1 MRLGRVVGHVV
12 STAKQ
17 EGLNGKPL
25 LLVAPLSPKGVS
37 DDVIVAVD
45 SVGAGRGEVVLVVTG
60 GAAARTPQTQGAP
73 VDATVIAIIDRVE
86 SDTWLDYR
94 KE

>member
-1 MRLGRVVGHVV
+1 
-12 STAKQ
+12 
-17 EGLNGKPL
+17 
-25 LLVAPLSPKGVS
+25 
-37 DDVIVAVD
+37 
-45 SVGAGRGEVVLVVTG
+45 VLVVTG

>member
-12 STAKQ
+12 STIKQ
-17 EGLNGKPL
+17 DGLTGKTL
-25 LLVAPLSPKGVS
+25 LLVAPLSPDGESKE
-37 DDVIVAVD
+37 IIAAVD
-45 SVGAGRGEVVLVVTG
+45 AIGAGRGEVVLVVTG
-60 GAAARTPQTQGAP
+60 GAAARTPKTEGAP
-73 VDATVIAIIDRVE
+73 VDAAVVAIVDRIE

>member
-1 MRLGRVVGHVV
+1 
-12 STAKQ
+12 
-17 EGLNGKPL
+17 
-25 LLVAPLSPKGVS
+25 
-37 DDVIVAVD
+37 VIVGVD